1 MTRIYL
7 FSHGWKL
14 DVTRQRAFGE
24 QLKWQD
30 PRTGVQYQQSAA
42 VAIQAERDEQELRIS
57 A

>member
-1 MTRIYL
+1 MTHTYL
-7 FSHGWKL
+7 VAHGWKL

-42 VAIQAERDEQELRIS
+42 VAIQAERDEQEDRI
-57 A
+57 AA